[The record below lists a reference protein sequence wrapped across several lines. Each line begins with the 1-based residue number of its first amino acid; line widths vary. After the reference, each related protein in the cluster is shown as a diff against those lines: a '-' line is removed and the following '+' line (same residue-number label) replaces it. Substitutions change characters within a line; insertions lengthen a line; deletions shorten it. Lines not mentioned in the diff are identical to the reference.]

1 MMIKVNGLFLDF
13 NEDIEIEKQAK
24 VFEEI
29 DETVGDFSYSF
40 SLGKTSRNL
49 TVLGIETVDI
59 ANKTIYRNVNA
70 EILDDDGVTIYRGIL
85 RVERINEVIECSFYS
100 GNYNWISKITGNL
113 SDLDF
118 SEYDINL
125 TEANIIASIAS
136 TEGIVF
142 PLIDTGGLITRSQPT
157 LKIEDFNG
165 CMYVKTIFKKIFQG
179 AGIKLKGELIND
191 FIYNNSIVVKNNKD
205 QSDID
210 NRSSYVLKNT
220 TTVLTS
226 SGTSIKMTWNDDS
239 TSPYFDGSE
248 DNFNLSLSRYEADV
262 KMVVQVVC
270 TLEFED
276 AATPT
281 ANFVIVRVNGS
292 PTSPPTS
299 IGSVQN
305 IVTLRKLVTLNAGD
319 YLEIFAQYIS
329 GIVPNLDVISGT
341 LKITPV
347 FIYRVNGSSAVPN
360 WTRQD
365 FVAQYLN
372 LFNVVTDY
380 DPVSKE
386 LTCNFFD
393 RIKARPSIDISNYIQ
408 PDPPVDFEDFISN
421 YGRQNLF
428 SYDDGDDEELRS
440 YNVTKFIKYG
450 SGIIEVENDFIEET
464 ADIIESDFKPPI
476 SYINGAL
483 DASIER
489 INIIELEEDSET
501 EVTSVTDS
509 SGTARLHIAEDFYI
523 VGDLV
528 RVSDSSNNNYNGD
541 FLVQTIGSGYIELNG
556 LAYDSNA
563 TAKVSKLNYKYTD
576 NDDVFLLINIPNYA
590 VSNFSSLSQIYLST
604 SNYSSFAYG
613 YFNLLNQGRAVND
626 SYKQSLSFGSVD
638 NPLNYQR
645 TLLDTYWSN
654 FDNILN
660 DPVKLIPI
668 AHLPRNVF
676 KSLSPLNPV
685 FIKTEQSSNL
695 YYLNKIVGYKNSY
708 SPCQIE
714 LIKL

>member
-40 SLGKTSRNL
+40 SLAKTSRNL

-59 ANKTIYRNVNA
+59 ASKPIYRNVNA
-70 EILDDDGVTIYRGIL
+70 EILDDDGVTIYRGML

-100 GNYNWISKITGNL
+100 GNYNWISKISGNL

-118 SEYDINL
+118 SEYDLTL
-125 TEANIIASIAS
+125 TEANIIASITR
-136 TEGIVF
+136 TEGLVF
-142 PLIDTGGLITRSQPT
+142 PLIDIGSLITRSRPT
-157 LKIEDFNG
+157 LKVEDFTG
-165 CMYVKTIFKKIFQG
+165 CMYVKTIFKKIFQA

-191 FIYNNSIVVKNNKD
+191 FIYNYAIVAKNNKNR
-205 QSDID
+205 SEID
-210 NRSSYVLKNT
+210 SRSSYANQVSFQTIVNDTPTK
-220 TTVLTS
+220 LTF
-226 SGTSIKMTWNDDS
+226 TDDS
-239 TSPYFDGSE
+239 TFPFFDGSQ
-248 DNFNLSLSRYEADV
+248 NNYSTSTSRYTADV
-262 KMVVQVVC
+262 KMTAKVQGAL
-270 TLEFED
+270 TMENSL
-276 AATPT
+276 AYLAI
-281 ANFVIVRVNGS
+281 AIYVNGAIVWGNVS
-292 PTSPPTS
+292 QNSNNV
-299 IGSVQN
+299 SVTKT
-305 IVTLRKLVTLNAGD
+305 IPLEAGD
-319 YLEIFAQYIS
+319 YVELYVEY
-329 GIVPNLDVISGT
+329 VDVSPANSDVVSAT
-341 LKITPV
+341 FKVTPE
-347 FIYRVNGSSAVPN
+347 FIYSVTSVSAVPN

-393 RIKARPSIDISNYIQ
+393 RIKNRPSVDISNYIQ
-408 PDPPVDFEDFISN
+408 PDPAVDFEDFISN

-428 SYDDGDDEELRS
+428 TYDDGDDEELRS
-440 YNVTKFIKYG
+440 YNVTEFIKYG
-450 SGIIEVENDFIEET
+450 AGVIEVENDFIEEK
-464 ADIIESDFKPPI
+464 ADVVESDFKTPI

-489 INIIELEEDSET
+489 INIIALEEDAQT
-501 EVTSVTDS
+501 DVTSVTNS
-509 SGTARLHIAEDFYI
+509 SGTARFNIDDDFFIAGE
-523 VGDLV
+523 LV
-528 RVSDSSNNNYNGD
+528 RVFDSSNNNYNGEYIVD
-541 FLVQTIGSGYIELNG
+541 VAATGYVQLKD
-556 LAYDSNA
+556 LAFDTNA
-563 TAKVSKLNYKYTD
+563 TAKIVKLNYSYTD
-576 NDDVFLLINIPNYA
+576 NDDVFLLINIPNYS
-590 VSNFSSLSQIYLST
+590 VSNFSSLSQIYLNSA
-604 SNYSSFAYG
+604 NYSSFAYA
-613 YFNLLNQGRAVND
+613 YFNLLDKGLPVSD
-626 SYKQSLSFGSVD
+626 DYKQSLSFGSID
-638 NPLNYQR
+638 NPLNFQR

-676 KSLSPLNPV
+676 ESLSPLNPV

-695 YYLNKIVGYKNSY
+695 YYRNKIIGYKNSY